1 MPGERLAPVA
11 AVRIWL
17 KMALNSSISRQDPLS
32 SEASVGPAGR
42 YRRAKWAARLLG
54 CDSRGLRQTFRR
66 KISRQPLQF
75 LRKPGVERNSAP
87 FALNSD
93 LPAALS
99 GHSDGIDTR

>member
-17 KMALNSSISRQDPLS
+17 KTALNSSISRQDPLS

-42 YRRAKWAARLLG
+42 SRRAERRLG
-54 CDSRGLRQTFRR
+54 CDSRGLRQTFHR
-66 KISRQPLQF
+66 KISRQPVQF

-87 FALNSD
+87 LALDTN
-93 LPAALS
+93 LLAALA
-99 GHSDGIDTR
+99 GHSDRIDTR